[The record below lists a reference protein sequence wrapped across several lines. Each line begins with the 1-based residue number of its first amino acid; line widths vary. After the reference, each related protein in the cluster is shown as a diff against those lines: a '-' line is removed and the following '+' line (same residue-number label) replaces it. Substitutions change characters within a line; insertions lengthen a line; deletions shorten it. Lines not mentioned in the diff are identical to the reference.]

1 MKIGEFIACAFI
13 HLSRDQ
19 RCRKLPIQGDNISQT
34 LHVPSLLVV
43 KRVALTLSRFSCF
56 WGFAFCLA
64 DAIYADRTVCKY
76 AGDWVVRFSQSMPWN
91 TVTLGLNMC
100 KVYIEAVMP

>member
-56 WGFAFCLA
+56 WGFAFVWLTPFTL
-64 DAIYADRTVCKY
+64 TVLC
-76 AGDWVVRFSQSMPWN
+76 VSTR
-91 TVTLGLNMC
+91 VTGLLDFHRVGHC
-100 KVYIEAVMP
+100 VLQLWGQKR